1 MLMQKSYEHAHA
13 YIHETDMT
21 SLQLDT
27 ATVRGTSYAPARLP
41 GKCRLAVPPLAW
53 LVMVTFDRF
62 NRSSAAG
69 TLPLRVFATPGALL
83 IQFSTQLPPRPA
95 AYFSVGGFLGV
106 W

>member
-41 GKCRLAVPPLAW
+41 GKCRLAVPALAW

-69 TLPLRVFATPGALL
+69 TLPLRVFPLVH
-83 IQFSTQLPPRPA
+83 
-95 AYFSVGGFLGV
+95 Y
-106 W
+106 